1 MFQRLIHICIIFDI
15 TQDLMCLDWSWEI
28 DRACVLYVH
37 TSWDVWCQTA
47 HSQRFLCQIWSV
59 LHEFIWTAGE
69 ASTWQMFDHFWCIDV
84 RLTSPV
90 QHIHYYYALSLTFW
104 LVLVYL
110 FSLILCSRS
119 PVLWCVHGSW
129 CEAVCVLLD
138 CLSMTKIISSLF

>member
-59 LHEFIWTAGE
+59 LHEFIWTGR
-69 ASTWQMFDHFWCIDV
+69 WGIDMANV
-84 RLTSPV
+84 W
-90 QHIHYYYALSLTFW
+90 SLLMYRCKTDFPSAAH
-104 LVLVYL
+104 
-110 FSLILCSRS
+110 SLLLCSFFN
-119 PVLWCVHGSW
+119 VLASFGISLLIDLVFTLTCPLMCSW
-129 CEAVCVLLD
+129 LMVRGRVCP
-138 CLSMTKIISSLF
+138 SWLFEHD